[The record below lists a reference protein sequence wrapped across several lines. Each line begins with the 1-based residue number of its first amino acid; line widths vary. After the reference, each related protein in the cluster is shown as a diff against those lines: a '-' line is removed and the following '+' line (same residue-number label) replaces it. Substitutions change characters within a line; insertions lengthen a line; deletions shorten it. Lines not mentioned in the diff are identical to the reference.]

1 MGCDMGVVESVQ
13 HFVMECPAYS
23 TPRAR
28 LISEAQLAWTRAPGL
43 YGEFETAPSRHQLA
57 VLLGKRIGAPE
68 CEDRL
73 DRACKRYLRKA
84 WNLRA
89 PVTTVIN
96 DMMGTKYEVFTHF
109 AR

>member
-1 MGCDMGVVESVQ
+1 
-13 HFVMECPAYS
+13 MECPAYS
-23 TPRAR
+23 IPRER
-28 LISEAQLAWTRAPGL
+28 LLSEAKLAWTRAPGL
-43 YGEFETAPSRHQLA
+43 LEEFETTQARDQMD
-57 VLLGKRIGAPE
+57 VLLGKRIGPPE

-73 DRACKRYLRKA
+73 DRACKCFLRKA

-96 DMMGTKYEVFTHF
+96 DLMGTKYEVFTPL